1 MTSLEEVMVSL
12 GELSEDRRVPK
23 NVRAS
28 IKEVIDELNRSDQEM
43 NIKINT
49 VLSILDEV
57 SNDPNIS
64 AFTRTEVW
72 NIVSQLESLQLGN

>member
-1 MTSLEEVMVSL
+1 MSSIEEVLVAL
-12 GELSEDRRVPK
+12 EQVSEDKRVPK

-28 IKEVIDELNRSDQEM
+28 LKEALDELNRNDQEM

-49 VLSILDEV
+49 AISILDEV

-72 NIVSQLESLQLGN
+72 NIVSQLESLQL